1 MALDTFKGQVA
12 LVTGGGGGIGRA
24 ICLQLAR
31 DGARVVVTDLNLES
45 ARETLR
51 LMSGKICPALSQPS
65 EPPGAVHGRDATQR
79 HRGLIAAARDRFGA
93 PPSLLV
99 NCAGIADFGNFQDI
113 TKARLDKMMDVNLKG
128 TFIVSQAVIRALLE
142 GTQEGGEG
150 RGAVV
155 NISSIQGKT
164 GFLAHSHYA
173 AAKGGMIAFTKS
185 CAAEMANLINTAI
198 NNSVDKEVLEA
209 YINKTPLGR
218 PGTPEGTT
226 NGHHQRD
233 HHQRGSTNEA
243 PPTREHQRGSTNE
256 ASPTRGTNEAAPT
269 RHHQRDITNEAAPTR
284 HHQRGSTNEA
294 APTRH
299 HQRGTTKDSGN
310 EATLKRHH
318 QRGSTTRHHQR
329 GITNEGAP
337 TRQTPKEAAPTRHH
351 QRGITHEASP
361 TRHHQRGTTNE
372 ASPTRHHQ
380 RGAPTRQH
388 HEAVPRGSTP
398 KRQHQR
404 GTTNEAP
411 PTRHHQR
418 GSTQRGSTNEAAP
431 TRQHQRGITNEAPP
445 TRHHPKETPPTRHHQ
460 RGTTKEASPTRHHQR
475 GTTNE
480 APPTRP
486 STNDVGI
493 IGTYVY
499 PYMYISCKAPFAANH
514 FLMFEDYFYDVSPP
528 LPRYD
533 HTLTSPHPGGHRSE
547 CLALPRP
554 ASLWGK

>member
-51 LMSGKICPALSQPS
+51 LMSGPANHL
-65 EPPGAVHGRDATQR
+65 ALYMDVTQ
-79 HRGLIAAARDRFGA
+79 HSAIEDVIAAARDRFGA

-185 CAAEMANLINTAI
+185 CAAEMAKKGIRVNCVLPSLINTAI

-218 PGTPEGTT
+218 PGTPEEVAEVVVFLLSRRSSYMVGACLEVT
-226 NGHHQRD
+226 GGAD
-233 HHQRGSTNEA
+233 ITNEA
-243 PPTREHQRGSTNE
+243 PPTRHHQRLGQRGNTKEAPPTRQHQRGTTNE
-256 ASPTRGTNEAAPT
+256 ASPTRQ
-269 RHHQRDITNEAAPTR
+269 HQRGTTNEAAPTR
-284 HHQRGSTNEA
+284 HHQRG
-294 APTRH
+294 
-299 HQRGTTKDSGN
+299 
-310 EATLKRHH
+310 
-318 QRGSTTRHHQR
+318 
-329 GITNEGAP
+329 ITN
-337 TRQTPKEAAPTRHH
+337 
-351 QRGITHEASP
+351 EASP

-380 RGAPTRQH
+380 RGSTNEAAPTRQYQ
-388 HEAVPRGSTP
+388 RGSTNEAAP
-398 KRQHQR
+398 TRHHQR

-411 PTRHHQR
+411 PTRQH
-418 GSTQRGSTNEAAP
+418 QRGSTNEAAP

-445 TRHHPKETPPTRHHQ
+445 TRHHQRDTTNEASPTRHHQ
-460 RGTTKEASPTRHHQR
+460 RGITNEAPPTRHHQR

-480 APPTRP
+480 AAPT
-486 STNDVGI
+486 
-493 IGTYVY
+493 
-499 PYMYISCKAPFAANH
+499 M
-514 FLMFEDYFYDVSPP
+514 
-528 LPRYD
+528 
-533 HTLTSPHPGGHRSE
+533 
-547 CLALPRP
+547 LAL
-554 ASLWGK
+554 